1 MASRSTKAG
10 SAGRFGPRYGVKIRK
25 GVAEVEKLQKAKY
38 KCPRCEFI
46 AVKRYASG
54 IWRCRHCG
62 LKFAGGAYS
71 PTSKDIEALEEILA
85 TKGGEEESEGALGAA
100 ESAAETAPAK
110 P

>member
-1 MASRSTKAG
+1 MASGLRKGG
-10 SAGRFGPRYGVKIRK
+10 SAGRFGARYGVKIRK
-25 GVAEVEKLQKAKY
+25 GVEEVERLQKAKY
-38 KCPRCEFI
+38 KCPQCEYV

-62 LKFAGGAYS
+62 LKFAGGAYTPS
-71 PTSKDIEALEEILA
+71 SAELTGLQEALERKKA
-85 TKGGEEESEGALGAA
+85 AADGEDA

>member
-1 MASRSTKAG
+1 VASGSKKVG
-10 SAGRFGPRYGVKIRK
+10 SAGRFGARYGVKIRK
-25 GVAEVEKLQKAKY
+25 GVDEVERLQKAKY

-71 PTSKDIEALEEILA
+71 PLSKDIEALEEVLA
-85 TKGGEEESEGALGAA
+85 GKEPEAVEAEAAA
-100 ESAAETAPAK
+100 EAAPEK
-110 P
+110 